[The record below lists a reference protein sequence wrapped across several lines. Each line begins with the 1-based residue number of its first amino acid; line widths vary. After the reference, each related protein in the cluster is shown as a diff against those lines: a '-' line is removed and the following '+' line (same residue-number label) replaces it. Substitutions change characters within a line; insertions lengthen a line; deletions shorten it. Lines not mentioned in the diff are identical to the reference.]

1 MLFYKS
7 YSFQFQ
13 HFLLVL
19 SEEATMKKEKPL
31 VFLNVD
37 LKDVLT
43 KVGVFGPWQLRT
55 VILLM
60 IASFIGGKTRND
72 KASSVKL

>member
-1 MLFYKS
+1 
-7 YSFQFQ
+7 
-13 HFLLVL
+13 
-19 SEEATMKKEKPL
+19 MKKEKPL

-55 VILLM
+55 LILLM